1 MNADVVVIGAGIVGA
16 ACARALARAGLSIVI
31 VDRGAPAS
39 ATSAR
44 GEGNLLVSD
53 KAPGPE
59 LDLALLAAA
68 HWPQLAE
75 ELADELNPAKAIA
88 SGTAYSSGAPS
99 GSATAGEA
107 ASSTSALADPSG
119 TRATA
124 GGAASSTSALADPS
138 GTRPGSPNSAEPAS
152 PSPVRSGDA
161 ADGGAGSAPPGPVSG
176 SAGSGDPERRPAAS
190 SGAATGLGSARTA
203 FPDIEYDRKGGIVV
217 ATTEE
222 GAEPL
227 RAFARG
233 QAAVGVE
240 VEHLSAAEALSLEP
254 HLHPGITAAV
264 HYPQDAQ
271 LQPVVATEALL
282 ASARLAGVRV
292 VANSEVLGVER
303 VGERITGV
311 RTSTGVIGTNTVVVA
326 AGPWSGAVAGVLGAD
341 LPVRPRRGI
350 VLVTA
355 RMPQRV
361 FHKVYDGDYFGA
373 TQSADA
379 DLQTSSVVESTPGGT
394 VLIGSSRQQIG
405 FDDRLRVEVLA
416 QVAQRAL
423 RLFPF
428 LEGTPVIRAYGG
440 FRPYV
445 PDHLPVIGEDH
456 RHPGLWYATG
466 HEGAG
471 IGLAGVTGDLLCAQ
485 LTGTEPALDPAPFL
499 PSRPSLA
506 AHLTTRVA
514 GAEAGQPPAARADAL
529 NGGTA

>member
-1 MNADVVVIGAGIVGA
+1 VNADVVVIGAGIIGA
-16 ACARALARAGLSIVI
+16 ACARALARAGMNVII
-31 VDRGAPAS
+31 VDRTAPAS

-59 LDLALLAAA
+59 LDLALLAAG
-68 HWPQLAE
+68 HWPKLAA
-75 ELADELNPAKAIA
+75 ELADELSTPAGIA
-88 SGTAYSSGAPS
+88 
-99 GSATAGEA
+99 
-107 ASSTSALADPSG
+107 L
-119 TRATA
+119 
-124 GGAASSTSALADPS
+124 GGAASSSGRKSALGAATS
-138 GTRPGSPNSAEPAS
+138 GRAE
-152 PSPVRSGDA
+152 
-161 ADGGAGSAPPGPVSG
+161 
-176 SAGSGDPERRPAAS
+176 
-190 SGAATGLGSARTA
+190 SGAASGVAVRIA
-203 FPDIEYDRKGGIVV
+203 PPHAPFPDIEYDRKGGIVV

-227 RAFARG
+227 RAFARS

-240 VEHLSAAEALSLEP
+240 VEHLSAAEALALEP
-254 HLHPGITAAV
+254 HLNPAITAAV

-282 ASARLAGVRV
+282 TSARRAGVRV
-292 VANSEVLGVER
+292 LANREVIGIER
-303 VGERITGV
+303 DGDRITGV
-311 RTSTGVIGTNTVVVA
+311 RTTAGTIGTDAVVVA
-326 AGPWSGAVAGVLGAD
+326 AGPWSGAVAEVLGGD
-341 LPVRPRRGI
+341 LPVRPRRGM

-355 RMPQRV
+355 RMAQRV

-416 QVAQRAL
+416 QIAQRAL

-485 LTGTEPALDPAPFL
+485 LTGAKPALDPTPFL

-506 AHLTTRVA
+506 AYLVNGGDRSETARPQAAKSVDA
-514 GAEAGQPPAARADAL
+514 KGGAE
-529 NGGTA
+529 

>member
-1 MNADVVVIGAGIVGA
+1 MNADVVVIGAGIIGA
-16 ACARALARAGLSIVI
+16 ACARALARAGLSVIV

-59 LDLALLAAA
+59 LDLALLASE
-68 HWPQLAE
+68 HWPRLAAA
-75 ELADELNPAKAIA
+75 LADELGGPARHSAAGDRASRTRGA
-88 SGTAYSSGAPS
+88 SGGGVQVPEGFACGHAGARGGTASF
-99 GSATAGEA
+99 
-107 ASSTSALADPSG
+107 
-119 TRATA
+119 
-124 GGAASSTSALADPS
+124 
-138 GTRPGSPNSAEPAS
+138 
-152 PSPVRSGDA
+152 GDL
-161 ADGGAGSAPPGPVSG
+161 VSG
-176 SAGSGDPERRPAAS
+176 
-190 SGAATGLGSARTA
+190 A

-233 QAAVGVE
+233 QAAAGVE
-240 VEHLSAAEALSLEP
+240 VEHLTAAEALALEP
-254 HLHPGITAAV
+254 HLNPAVTAAV

-282 ASARLAGVRV
+282 ASARRAGVQVLANHEV
-292 VANSEVLGVER
+292 VGVER
-303 VGERITGV
+303 RGGRITAV
-311 RTSTGVIGTNTVVVA
+311 HTTSATIGTAAVVVA
-326 AGPWSGAVAGVLGAD
+326 AGPWSGAVAGVVGAD
-341 LPVRPRRGI
+341 LPVRPRRGM

-355 RMPQRV
+355 RMTQRV

-373 TQSADA
+373 TQSSDA

-416 QVAQRAL
+416 QIAQRAL

-485 LTGTEPALDPAPFL
+485 LTGTEPPLDPTPFL

-506 AHLTTRVA
+506 THLARSTALPAQARQGSEPSARPPGTGRPA
-514 GAEAGQPPAARADAL
+514 SRPEPEPPSEART
-529 NGGTA
+529 GGTA

>member
-1 MNADVVVIGAGIVGA
+1 MNADVVVIGAGIIGA
-16 ACARALARAGLSIVI
+16 ACARALARAGMNVII
-31 VDRGAPAS
+31 VDRAAPAS

-59 LDLALLAAA
+59 LDLALLAAD
-68 HWPQLAE
+68 HWPKLAA
-75 ELADELNPAKAIA
+75 ELADELSTPAGIA
-88 SGTAYSSGAPS
+88 LGGASSSSGRKP
-99 GSATAGEA
+99 
-107 ASSTSALADPSG
+107 AL
-119 TRATA
+119 
-124 GGAASSTSALADPS
+124 
-138 GTRPGSPNSAEPAS
+138 
-152 PSPVRSGDA
+152 
-161 ADGGAGSAPPGPVSG
+161 
-176 SAGSGDPERRPAAS
+176 
-190 SGAATGLGSARTA
+190 GAATSSRAESDEASGVAARIAPSHTP

-227 RAFARG
+227 RAFARS
-233 QAAVGVE
+233 QAAVGVK
-240 VEHLSAAEALSLEP
+240 VEHLSAAEALALEP
-254 HLHPGITAAV
+254 HLNPAITAAV

-282 ASARLAGVRV
+282 ASARRAGVRV
-292 VANSEVLGVER
+292 LANREVIGIER
-303 VGERITGV
+303 EGDRITGV
-311 RTSTGVIGTNTVVVA
+311 RTSAGTIGTDAVVVA
-326 AGPWSGAVAGVLGAD
+326 AGPWSGAVAEVLGGD
-341 LPVRPRRGI
+341 LPVRPRRGM

-355 RMPQRV
+355 RMAQRV

-416 QVAQRAL
+416 QIAQRAL

-485 LTGTEPALDPAPFL
+485 LTGAKPALDPTPFL

-506 AHLTTRVA
+506 AYLVHGDDRS
-514 GAEAGQPPAARADAL
+514 EAARPQAAKSVDAK
-529 NGGTA
+529 GGAK

>member
-1 MNADVVVIGAGIVGA
+1 MNADVVVIGAGIIGA
-16 ACARALARAGLSIVI
+16 ACARALARAGMSVI
-31 VDRGAPAS
+31 VVDRAAPAS

-59 LDLALLAAA
+59 LDLALLASE
-68 HWPQLAE
+68 HWPRLAA
-75 ELADELNPAKAIA
+75 ELADEL
-88 SGTAYSSGAPS
+88 GRG
-99 GSATAGEA
+99 
-107 ASSTSALADPSG
+107 
-119 TRATA
+119 RR
-124 GGAASSTSALADPS
+124 GAASK
-138 GTRPGSPNSAEPAS
+138 
-152 PSPVRSGDA
+152 
-161 ADGGAGSAPPGPVSG
+161 GSASHY
-176 SAGSGDPERRPAAS
+176 SAS
-190 SGAATGLGSARTA
+190 SDRASLKNASFGSA

-217 ATTEE
+217 ATTDK

-227 RAFARG
+227 RAFARS
-233 QAAVGVE
+233 QAAAGVE
-240 VEHLSAAEALSLEP
+240 VEHLTPTEALSLEP
-254 HLHPGITAAV
+254 HLNPAVTAAV

-282 ASARLAGVRV
+282 ASARRAGVQVLANQEV
-292 VANSEVLGVER
+292 VGVQR
-303 VGERITGV
+303 DGRRITAV
-311 RTSTGVIGTNTVVVA
+311 RTTTETIGTGAVVVA

-341 LPVRPRRGI
+341 LPVRPRRGM

-355 RMPQRV
+355 RMAQRV

-373 TQSADA
+373 TQSSDA

-416 QVAQRAL
+416 QLAQRAL

-428 LEGTPVIRAYGG
+428 LKGTPVIRAYGG

-471 IGLAGVTGDLLCAQ
+471 IGLAGITGDLLCAQ
-485 LTGTEPALDPAPFL
+485 LTGTEPALDPTPFL

-506 AHLTTRVA
+506 AHLA
-514 GAEAGQPPAARADAL
+514 DGDAL
-529 NGGTA
+529 PESGQSVEASLGGRQPVNARLEPELPSEARTGGVA